1 MDPIIRKL
9 LGLQEH
15 EMEGGKLRPETVV
28 YLTPEQIGDPSGAH
42 CGACF
47 FFHRPTS
54 ECFLTSP
61 PKCNAE
67 RGVCDF
73 YLHGN
78 LWEYDRENKAKPK
91 PQKLVTKEAAGYI
104 EEGPTHCASC
114 EYFNGSDACEKVG
127 GHIEPHGCCNHWE
140 AGDED

>member
-1 MDPIIRKL
+1 MIKKL

-15 EMEGGKLRPETVV
+15 EMEGGKLRPETVT
-28 YLTPEQIGDPSGAH
+28 YLTAEQIGDETGAH

-47 FFHRPTS
+47 FFHKPTGQ
-54 ECFLTSP
+54 CFLTSP

-73 YLHGN
+73 YLHG
-78 LWEYDRENKAKPK
+78 ENPFAENAEAGPQELIPK
-91 PQKLVTKEAAGYI
+91 KDAGYI
-104 EEGPTHCASC
+104 EDGPTHCSSC
-114 EYFNGSDACEKVG
+114 EYFDGKSACQKVG
-127 GHIEPHGCCNHWE
+127 GDIDPGGCCNHWE